1 MNAKTILAFLGG
13 AAVGAS
19 VALLVAPTSG
29 KELRANIAVK
39 GDELKQ
45 QIEQKLKEKGISK
58 EGLDALINKVLTKLD
73 EYATNKDIE
82 MAVQEVIEEDDIL

>member
-13 AAVGAS
+13 AAVGAA

-45 QIEQKLKEKGISK
+45 QIEQKLKGLNNPNEDGYKKMKERIENILSETSSITEEIYSLEKIVK
-58 EGLDALINKVLTKLD
+58 KFGL
-73 EYATNKDIE
+73 
-82 MAVQEVIEEDDIL
+82 